1 MTVTRISDHS
11 DHETVA
17 LLETLLERARGGRL
31 PAIACV
37 FKTGPKRHRLAIA
50 GDYWRD
56 PLEVLGGVTRLEYK
70 INQIINERDSGAPE
84 TRTMPL

>member
-1 MTVTRISDHS
+1 MSVTQITDHS
-11 DHETVA
+11 DHETIA
-17 LLETLLERARGGRL
+17 LLELLLQRAQAGRL

-37 FKTGPKRHRLAIA
+37 FKTGPRRHRLAIA

-70 INQIINERDSGAPE
+70 INQIINERTAAGPE